1 MNRMGAI
8 ESDAWTANYN
18 AISARMIGPTNST
31 LQKAGSK
38 WLRRSFIKQFD
49 ALL

>member
-18 AISARMIGPTNST
+18 AISARVIGPTNST
-31 LQKAGSK
+31 LQKRVQNGCEEVS
-38 WLRRSFIKQFD
+38 
-49 ALL
+49 